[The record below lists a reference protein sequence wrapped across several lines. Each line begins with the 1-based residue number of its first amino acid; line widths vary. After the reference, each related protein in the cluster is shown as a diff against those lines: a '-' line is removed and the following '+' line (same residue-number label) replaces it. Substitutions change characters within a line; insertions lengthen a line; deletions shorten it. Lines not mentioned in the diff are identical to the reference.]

1 MTSSDG
7 MTVEVIRSVN
17 TFMLSGACHFS
28 ECKNTF
34 LTIAILSRSK
44 TASMCQCAK
53 SAVSSRARNYYG
65 FSFCHTRQTLVTD
78 LTVMPK
84 DLRKSKIQS
93 ALRRLQRAHL
103 SNTATTCDGTS
114 LKLSSMIMIKKVQL
128 QPISNLLQRDNCR
141 Y

>member
-7 MTVEVIRSVN
+7 MTEEVIRSVN

-34 LTIAILSRSK
+34 LTIAIYCLVPK
-44 TASMCQCAK
+44 PHQCAK

-65 FSFCHTRQTLVTD
+65 FSLCHTRQTLVTD

-84 DLRKSKIQS
+84 DLRKSKMQ
-93 ALRRLQRAHL
+93 
-103 SNTATTCDGTS
+103 
-114 LKLSSMIMIKKVQL
+114 
-128 QPISNLLQRDNCR
+128 
-141 Y
+141 